1 MTEAVTVP
9 TTQFYTWSI
18 TAAPTN
24 SMPQSSFRK
33 GDIPLLLIHP
43 IVWVIRHF
51 WHRFCCEWYE
61 TDRSNPIYNPDLLGC
76 GESDMPRSL
85 YPRLIGLSS
94 CNTFGDGGAKPVI
107 LLVQGALLPV
117 AIALV
122 HLQTEP
128 IGYVSLF

>member
-1 MTEAVTVP
+1 MEALPLRLRTLCP
-9 TTQFYTWSI
+9 
-18 TAAPTN
+18 N
-24 SMPQSSFRK
+24 SSFRK

-43 IVWVIRHF
+43 IGVGLSF

-85 YPRLIGLSS
+85 YPPTDWAGS
-94 CNTFGDGGAKPVI
+94 CNTFAVVQKPVI

-128 IGYVSLF
+128 NWIRQLVLLVLRHGQ